1 MVMLT
6 ECLPMDWPMGC
17 VHPKDWPMEIHLAS
31 LTDCPTAR
39 LMAYLQM
46 ERPKVMS
53 MGFRWANQKGNPTDC
68 RKAMKMDCQ
77 RA

>member
-1 MVMLT
+1 MVMLK
-6 ECLPMDWPMGC
+6 ECLPMDWPTDC
-17 VHPKDWPMEIHLAS
+17 AHPTGWQTEIHLAS
-31 LTDCPTAR
+31 LTDYPTA
-39 LMAYLQM
+39 MMMVYLQM